1 VVSGCLQDHGRVTL
15 IGEQTWGKG
24 TVQNVIP
31 IQRGES
37 ALKLTTA
44 SYWRPSGLSIDR
56 YDDGVK
62 ETKIWGV
69 QPDEGWEIELT
80 EEDIFKNSRSRY
92 VRELRGLLTP
102 EQAKMVQ
109 EISLLNMQAVEA
121 RLNSENPTELPDG
134 DSLAPHVDRPL
145 QRAIEFM
152 QQYIGNS
159 MKAI

>member
-1 VVSGCLQDHGRVTL
+1 M
-15 IGEQTWGKG
+15 
-24 TVQNVIP
+24 
-31 IQRGES
+31 
-37 ALKLTTA
+37 
-44 SYWRPSGLSIDR
+44 
-56 YDDGVK
+56 
-62 ETKIWGV
+62 
-69 QPDEGWEIELT
+69 
-80 EEDIFKNSRSRY
+80 
-92 VRELRGLLTP
+92 RELRGLLTP

-134 DSLAPHVDRPL
+134 DSLTPHVDRPL

>member
-1 VVSGCLQDHGRVTL
+1 
-15 IGEQTWGKG
+15 
-24 TVQNVIP
+24 
-31 IQRGES
+31 
-37 ALKLTTA
+37 
-44 SYWRPSGLSIDR
+44 
-56 YDDGVK
+56 
-62 ETKIWGV
+62 
-69 QPDEGWEIELT
+69 
-80 EEDIFKNSRSRY
+80 
-92 VRELRGLLTP
+92 
-102 EQAKMVQ
+102 MVQ